1 MIADYDCT
9 IDYHPGKANVVV
21 DALSRKS
28 SSLISHIKVSYLLL
42 LINLRS
48 LGTDLAV
55 SQNGALLAHFQVR
68 PILIDQIREM
78 QDQDPKLIEIKEN
91 VKNKLQTDF
100 SHRDDGTLVMGSRLC
115 VPNNSFLKN

>member
-1 MIADYDCT
+1 MVA
-9 IDYHPGKANVVV
+9 

-28 SSLISHIKVSYLLL
+28 SSLISHIKVSYFSL
-42 LINLRS
+42 LIDLRS
-48 LGTDLAV
+48 LGTNLAV
-55 SQNGALLAHFQVR
+55 SHNRALLAHLQVT

-78 QDQDPKLIEIKEN
+78 QNQDPKLIEIKEN